1 MRRFVTDYEVSKQSS
16 ASEIQDICSGF
27 LITEEDSMYT
37 TPTPPGSDAFLY
49 TQILYDE
56 GCTCNFFFFF
66 FHNKSDPQNICRCS
80 YGVLIKKTAYIYKLH
95 DSCRAKRISVDTKS
109 LAQKLHVYIFHTE
122 SDAIIYTSAISR
134 LAARV
139 GPHCVRV
146 QVNWVRRQKV
156 CP

>member
-1 MRRFVTDYEVSKQSS
+1 MKSANKAVPMKYRISVPGFSS
-16 ASEIQDICSGF
+16 LKKTVCIQHPLHPVQTHFYTRKFFTTKAVHVIC
-27 LITEEDSMYT
+27 
-37 TPTPPGSDAFLY
+37 
-49 TQILYDE
+49 
-56 GCTCNFFFFF
+56 FF

-122 SDAIIYTSAISR
+122 SDAIIYASAISR